1 MQWYYKER
9 TKCRKNKANM
19 ILCYYKQKCKTLFKC
34 KAAVIVSKEKKQVST
49 LKERVQL
56 SSSLYLGCKSRQGD
70 LDELFRHE
78 NHKYPPV
85 LSE

>member
-1 MQWYYKER
+1 
-9 TKCRKNKANM
+9 M

-34 KAAVIVSKEKKQVST
+34 KAAVIVSKKKKQVST
-49 LKERVQL
+49 LKERFQL

-78 NHKYPPV
+78 NHKYPPAP
-85 LSE
+85 SE